1 MNQPR
6 SVSGTPVLAD
16 LGAFFR
22 ARRDDITRLWIAA
35 VDRSAEI
42 TSSNDLTYRQLLDH
56 LPAICDELADI
67 LQKAPGDAAPNPV
80 APDAATHGRK
90 RWEQGYR
97 LEEVIREVCL
107 LRRNIFDRWVPE
119 FAQKNPGFIGETER
133 AAARI
138 INHFFDEVIV
148 DSTVQFVLENGDHAK
163 RIKRQFLSRMGHD
176 LRTPLSPILLATA
189 ALKEDEVLSDSGLG
203 MVDMIVRNTQLE
215 AELIDRLLGE
225 AESDTTL

>member
-1 MNQPR
+1 MR
-6 SVSGTPVLAD
+6 SDSWTPVLAD

-56 LPAICDELADI
+56 LPHICDELADL
-67 LQKAPGDAAPNPV
+67 LQKAPGDAPASPV
-80 APDAATHGRK
+80 APDAATHGQK

-97 LEEVIREVCL
+97 LDEVIREVCL

-119 FAQKNPGFIGETER
+119 FAENNPGFTGEPER
-133 AAARI
+133 AAARVI
-138 INHFFDEVIV
+138 HDFFDEVIV
-148 DSTVQFVLENGDHAK
+148 DSTVQFVLENSDHAK
-163 RIKRQFLSRMGHD
+163 RIKHQFLSRMGHD

-189 ALKEDEVLSDSGLG
+189 ALKEDEELSASGTE
-203 MVDMIVRNTQLE
+203 MVDMIIRNTQLE
-215 AELIDRLLGE
+215 AELIDSLLRE
-225 AESDTTL
+225 AAADTTL